1 MPSSTG
7 GSHDQIHYPSS
18 FTGRPFLWM
27 SPALSGG
34 GYSSEALAFAQ
45 GLAELLPNFHLRQ
58 FAEHADEKFVEGLP
72 HTLEET
78 IDKVHEEPNAARF
91 AGTVVCHAPP
101 DAWKP
106 SKFSGWDVL
115 APCPPRGASHVVGRT
130 MYETDSLPKD
140 WVRRCNMMDSV
151 WVPTAFHLETFKR
164 AGVAA
169 EKLAVVG
176 EPVDGNFFDPSQYS
190 PLSQGPLAP
199 RTPYRT
205 TQPYRFLAVFK
216 WELRKG
222 WDALL
227 KAYLTEF
234 THDEPVE
241 LLLKTRPFH
250 SSSDFEGLIREFAE
264 QHQLPAT
271 RPRVTVLDSE
281 LPLRDLPK
289 LYKAAD
295 AFVLPSRGEGWGR
308 PHVEAMAM
316 GLPVIATN
324 WSGPTAYLDNTVG
337 YPLKYTLQ
345 PVDASLNLPGHNWAE
360 PDVDHLRKLMRR
372 LVMRPEEG
380 RAKGK
385 RAREL
390 MLERFSPD
398 VLAMDVLKVL
408 SEVGSK
414 KKDEL

>member
-1 MPSSTG
+1 
-7 GSHDQIHYPSS
+7 
-18 FTGRPFLWM
+18 M
-27 SPALSGG
+27 S
-34 GYSSEALAFAQ
+34 Q

-78 IDKVHEEPNAARF
+78 IDKVHEQPNAASPLR
-91 AGTVVCHAPP
+91 APPHAPTGCVE
-101 DAWKP
+101 ALEIQRM
-106 SKFSGWDVL
+106 DVL
-115 APCPPRGASHVVGRT
+115 SRRAPPRGASHVVGRT

-250 SSSDFEGLIREFAE
+250 SSSDFEGLIRSSRSSINC
-264 QHQLPAT
+264 
-271 RPRVTVLDSE
+271 RPLG
-281 LPLRDLPK
+281 
-289 LYKAAD
+289 
-295 AFVLPSRGEGWGR
+295 RG
-308 PHVEAMAM
+308 
-316 GLPVIATN
+316 
-324 WSGPTAYLDNTVG
+324 
-337 YPLKYTLQ
+337 
-345 PVDASLNLPGHNWAE
+345 
-360 PDVDHLRKLMRR
+360 
-372 LVMRPEEG
+372 
-380 RAKGK
+380 
-385 RAREL
+385 
-390 MLERFSPD
+390 
-398 VLAMDVLKVL
+398 
-408 SEVGSK
+408 
-414 KKDEL
+414 